1 MAIAGVHSRSP
12 LPVFSFGKRREWLGE
27 EGGGGAA
34 GASASGS
41 RVASF
46 SVYRISFRL
55 YINNFSD
62 NMYAFLS
69 VNYRYSLISFT
80 T

>member
-1 MAIAGVHSRSP
+1 MVG
-12 LPVFSFGKRREWLGE
+12 
-27 EGGGGAA
+27 GGGGAA

-62 NMYAFLS
+62 NMYAFSS
-69 VNYRYSLISFT
+69 V
-80 T
+80 